1 MNRSRVLTIL
11 VGLMVICT
19 GCTMPIAV
27 SEVLQ
32 QPVGTRLY
40 TRSNLWFS
48 DPAADS
54 ALNIQQ
60 GRILPAGS
68 AVEAVSA
75 DENQLVL
82 RDANGQEYTIL
93 FDAGMHLCTMREY
106 IRQMLTV
113 TPPEQEFAFIRPEMR
128 PHVRRGEV
136 LQGMN
141 RREVAVTYGAP
152 VRSRTPSWGNES
164 WIYWIAPDRT
174 IRVVFRDDM
183 VINIIN
189 HTTNQE

>member
-1 MNRSRVLTIL
+1 
-11 VGLMVICT
+11 
-19 GCTMPIAV
+19 
-27 SEVLQ
+27 
-32 QPVGTRLY
+32 
-40 TRSNLWFS
+40 
-48 DPAADS
+48 
-54 ALNIQQ
+54 
-60 GRILPAGS
+60 
-68 AVEAVSA
+68 
-75 DENQLVL
+75 
-82 RDANGQEYTIL
+82 
-93 FDAGMHLCTMREY
+93 
-106 IRQMLTV
+106 
-113 TPPEQEFAFIRPEMR
+113 MR